1 MPLEALLVMA
11 VALGAGGLVKGATGM
26 GLPAVAVPI
35 LASFLGVPKAVA
47 LMCLPLLVTNA
58 WQIWR
63 FRADLATAD
72 FLPALILAGAVGVG
86 LGTWLI
92 TSVPERGLSLGLAV
106 MVLIYVGWALAKPH
120 FTLSRPL
127 GRQLAPVAG
136 LGAGVL
142 HGATGISAPI
152 GVTFIHS
159 LRLHRTA
166 HVFAVSAMF
175 FLFTMVQV
183 PALAIAGVLTW
194 TVLLQ
199 STLAVVPALVMMPV
213 GSWLAGRL
221 SQKAFDRLI
230 LALLT
235 VVAVQLL
242 VRSLEL

>member
-1 MPLEALLVMA
+1 VPFESLLVMA

-47 LMCLPLLVTNA
+47 LMCLPILVTNA
-58 WQIWR
+58 WQVWR
-63 FRADLATAD
+63 FRADFYTAD
-72 FLPALILAGAVGVG
+72 FLPALILAGFFGVG

-92 TSVPERGLSLGLAV
+92 TSVPERALSLGLAV
-106 MVLIYVGWALAKPH
+106 TLLLYVGWALAKPH
-120 FTLSRPL
+120 FVLTRAL

-166 HVFAVSAMF
+166 HIFAVSAMF
-175 FLFTMVQV
+175 FLFSAVQL
-183 PALAIAGVLTW
+183 PALAVAGVLTW

-199 STLAVVPALVMMPV
+199 SVLAIPPALLMMPV
-213 GSWLAGRL
+213 GSWLSGRL
-221 SQKAFDRLI
+221 SQKGFDRLI
-230 LALLT
+230 LTLLAL
-235 VVAVQLL
+235 VAVQLL
-242 VRSLEL
+242 VRGLDL